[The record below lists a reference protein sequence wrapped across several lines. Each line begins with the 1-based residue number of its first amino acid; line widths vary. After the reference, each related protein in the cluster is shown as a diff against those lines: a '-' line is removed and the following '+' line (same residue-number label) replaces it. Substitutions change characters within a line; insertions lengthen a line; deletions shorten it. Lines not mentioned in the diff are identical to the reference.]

1 MMNHPKILAEIE
13 RTQWAITDEAL
24 RGILL
29 AVEKELTA
37 EDYKLFHQLDETKRD
52 ALVSDLGERMADTK
66 NAHKQGKTGILF
78 IDGPIIPRGSALTD
92 ASGLTSIEALTRDF
106 HALEAD
112 NGIHHIML
120 LIDSPGGSVTG
131 ISDFTKMVKMSSKL
145 TTSFV
150 FGQALSAAY
159 WIATGADRIVSV
171 DTGLVGSIG
180 VIITHR
186 DKAAGEDNIEFI
198 SSQSPQKKPDVSTDE
213 GRASLQRIADDLG
226 DVFISAVAE
235 NRDVDKKN
243 VIENFGQGAAVVA
256 RRALDAGMIDE
267 IQSLDSI
274 MTGINF
280 DISAQAQPRRR
291 DGSQVQTL
299 IFDKKVFPTRQS
311 ATRWARE
318 HDFRAD
324 KVDETEN
331 SWRLRQREPG
341 DFVRFRTIRMT
352 RGVQAV
358 IGPLKTGRRAEN
370 DTNTPA
376 IAGNHKE
383 GSKMP
388 ETLKEVL
395 AEYPAIAAEYERAI
409 EAAKAEGFE
418 AGKTDMQAR
427 VEAVTPYLKKDSVYG
442 EAVFNLAL
450 QVLAGRADAIALS
463 TFTSVLDAQKEARNA
478 EAAAKETEEQDETP
492 PQPPEAAGDS
502 SQTDEAKFRA
512 AVDADRKR
520 RGLEARYN
528 TEVQ

>member
-1 MMNHPKILAEIE
+1 MKHPKILAEIE

-112 NGIHHIML
+112 NGIHHIVL
-120 LIDSPGGSVTG
+120 LIDSPGGSITG
-131 ISDFTKMVKMSSKL
+131 ISDFTNLVKMSSKL

-180 VIITHR
+180 VVLTPGR
-186 DKAAGEDNIEFI
+186 NNEGQREFI
-198 SSQSPQKKPDVSTDE
+198 SSQSPLKRIDPNSRQGAD
-213 GRASLQRIADDLG
+213 SLQEIANDLG
-226 DVFISAVAE
+226 AVFVFAVAD
-235 NRDVDKKN
+235 NRGIDEDT
-243 VIENFGQGAAVVA
+243 VISKFGQGAPVVA
-256 RRALDAGMIDE
+256 ERALDAGMIDK
-267 IQSLDSI
+267 IQSFDSI
-274 MTGINF
+274 LTEINF
-280 DISAQAQPRRR
+280 DVTAQDRPARR

-358 IGPLKTGRRAEN
+358 IGPLKTGRRAET
-370 DTNTPA
+370 DINTPA

-388 ETLKEVL
+388 DTLKEVL

-409 EAAKAEGFE
+409 EAARAEGFE

-463 TFTSVLDAQKEARNA
+463 TFTSVLDAQKEAKNA
-478 EAAAKETEEQDETP
+478 EAAAKETDEQDETP